1 MQKTNAILFN
11 KANIFRGLY
20 LRSSCFVLL
29 ILLLSGLPFSLYA
42 ANEPKISEIDSL
54 NKVLDRNLKPA
65 DKIQTMFAL
74 GKAYYSNMDLDNAI
88 KNNSLLLE
96 YISLHG
102 TKKDSAKV
110 MRYLGLVY
118 MKKSLYDKS
127 LGYLMKAQRLYG
139 ESGDSSQYATTL
151 MNVGIIHDYM
161 GNYPMALM
169 YYNKSHDYFEF
180 HKDKTGMANCGIN
193 ISIVLTK
200 QKKYNQAIKYLLE
213 VSEIYKSTGNEPYL
227 AASYLNLALA
237 YKKLKQFDKTLE
249 YMDKAYFIYN
259 KNGEKDNIC
268 VYHLNMGEIYLEMN
282 QVEKA
287 GFHLHE
293 AEKLSTIIGSKELA
307 ANAYDFLSDYHKA
320 KNNYAK
326 AYEYLLKGKIIND
339 SVLNA
344 QTTEKISQIQY
355 QYEITQREADNEHL
369 MKENLNKELQLSKK
383 NTFLFI
389 LSGVIAI
396 IALMVGFLYNQ
407 NRIKRRA
414 NAMLEEKNN
423 LIEKQKD
430 DLVTLNASKDKFLS
444 ILAHDIKNPLSTI
457 LGISELMY
465 TENEKLTKEEKA
477 IFTKDIHT
485 LATNL
490 FEIINTLLSWAVS
503 QGGLTAVNPQNF
515 NIKALAEKSTQNLKT
530 VAKQKSINIIV
541 EGSDEIDVFADSN
554 MLLSVLHNLISNAI
568 KFTYKEGEIKIVI
581 EKESNDYAKVSVI
594 DNGIGLTEK
603 SIEKLFRY
611 DKHFLNKGTA
621 GESGTGLGLILCKD
635 FVEKNGG
642 KIWVESE
649 PKKGSTFRF
658 TIPLA

>member
-1 MQKTNAILFN
+1 MQKSNAILFN
-11 KANIFRGLY
+11 KAIFFRGLC
-20 LRSSCFVLL
+20 LQSSCFVLL
-29 ILLLSGLPFSLYA
+29 ILLLSGIPSRLLA

-88 KNNSLLLE
+88 KNNTLLLE

-213 VSEIYKSTGNEPYL
+213 VSDIYKSTGNEPYL
-227 AASYLNLALA
+227 AASYMNLALA

-268 VYHLNMGEIYLEMN
+268 VYHLNMGEIYLEMK

-293 AEKLSTIIGSKELA
+293 AEKLSVIIGSKELA

-320 KNNYAK
+320 KNDYTK

-396 IALMVGFLYNQ
+396 IALLVGFLYNQ

-414 NAMLEEKNN
+414 NALLEEKNN

-465 TENEKLTKEEKA
+465 TENDKLTKEEKA

-503 QGGLTAVNPQNF
+503 QGGLTAINPQNF
-515 NIKALAEKSTQNLKT
+515 NIKALAEKSTRNLKT
-530 VAKQKSINIIV
+530 VAKQKSINILV
-541 EGSDEIDVFADSN
+541 EGSDEIEVYADSN
-554 MLLSVLHNLISNAI
+554 MLLSVMHNLISNAI
-568 KFTYKEGEIKIVI
+568 KFTFKEGEIKVVI
-581 EKESNDYAKVSVI
+581 ENESTDYAKVSVI

-649 PKKGSTFRF
+649 PQKGSKFRF